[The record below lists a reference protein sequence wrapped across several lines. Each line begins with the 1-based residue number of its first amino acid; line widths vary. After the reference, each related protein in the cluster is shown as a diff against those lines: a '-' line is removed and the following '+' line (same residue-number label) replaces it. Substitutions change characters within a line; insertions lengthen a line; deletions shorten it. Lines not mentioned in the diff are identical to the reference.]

1 MPATRE
7 LTVYLKRPHAEQW
20 RFLRHPAKRKVIRA
34 GRRSGKTSGVAIL
47 AVEQFLQQHRVLYA
61 VPTIDQVNHF
71 WSEVCTALREPLAAG
86 YFVKNETQHTIDLP
100 GTEQRIK
107 AKTAYNADSLR
118 GDYASLLILDEFQ
131 LMSEDTWGT
140 VGAPMLVDRDGAAV
154 FIYTPP
160 SLRTLQ
166 RTQARD
172 PRHAS
177 KLFAQAQADP
187 SGRWATF
194 HFASHANPYVSQAAL
209 AEITGDM
216 SQLAYRN
223 EILALETADVPGAL
237 WTQAL
242 LDQTRVHPEAVPELA
257 RVVVALDPA
266 STSGATADE
275 MGLLVVG
282 KGVDS
287 QGYTL
292 RDASLRGTPE
302 VCARQALRVYD
313 ALQADLLVGEVN
325 NGGEWIGTTIALVAK
340 DMHVRGERGTAQ
352 VNYKQVHASR
362 GKQTRAEPVSA
373 LFERQRAHLVGVW
386 PDLEEQL
393 VTWVPGMA
401 SPDRLDALTWA
412 YTELFLEPEPK
423 RIRAWGS

>member
-1 MPATRE
+1 MTQLDR
-7 LTVYLKRPHAEQW
+7 W
-20 RFLRHPAKRKVIRA
+20 WF
-34 GRRSGKTSGVAIL
+34 
-47 AVEQFLQQHRVLYA
+47 
-61 VPTIDQVNHF
+61 
-71 WSEVCTALREPLAAG
+71 EVCTALADLVQRG
-86 YFVKNETQHTIDLP
+86 YIKKNETEHRLEFL
-100 GTEQRIK
+100 GTEQAIRG
-107 AKTAYNADSLR
+107 KTCWAPDHLR
-118 GDYASLLILDEFQ
+118 GDFCHLLILDELQ
-131 LMSEDTWGT
+131 MIHEDTLGV
-140 VGAPMLVDRDGAAV
+140 VGMPMLLDRGGRFIGA
-154 FIYTPP
+154 FTPP
-160 SLRTLQ
+160 SLRSLRHTKAQ
-166 RTQARD
+166 D

-177 KLFAQAQADP
+177 KLFAAVQADTT
-187 SGRWATF
+187 GRWATF
-194 HFASHANPYVSQAAL
+194 HFTSHDNPYLSRTAL
-209 AEITGDM
+209 DEITQDM
-216 SQLAYRN
+216 TRLAYQS
-223 EILALETADVPGAL
+223 EILALDSVEIPGAL

-242 LDQTRVHPEAVPELA
+242 LDQTRVRPDAVPELA

-287 QGYTL
+287 HGYTL

-302 VCARQALRVYD
+302 ACARQALRVYD
-313 ALQADLLVGEVN
+313 ELQADLLVGEVN

-386 PDLEEQL
+386 PELEEQL

-423 RIRAWGS
+423 RIRAWGR